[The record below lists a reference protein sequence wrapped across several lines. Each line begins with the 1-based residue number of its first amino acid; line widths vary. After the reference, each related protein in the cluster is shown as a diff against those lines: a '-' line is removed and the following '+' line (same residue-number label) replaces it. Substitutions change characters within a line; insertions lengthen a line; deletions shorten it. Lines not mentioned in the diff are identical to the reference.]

1 MDYNQKG
8 FQKLQNALSY
18 SIGFVVI
25 LWILSVIDFVLPFDL
40 TTLGV
45 YPRTFFGLI
54 GIILSPFFHS
64 GFSHLASNSFP
75 LIVLMTSLLIFYP
88 KPAFPA
94 IFFMV
99 VYTNLLVW
107 IFGRSAYHV
116 GASGLVYSIASFLIA
131 AGYFKRRPLFALVA
145 LLIAFFYGGL
155 VWGVVPGLVNWYI
168 SWETHLFGA
177 VVGVYLAYFYKKDL

>member
-8 FQKLQNALSY
+8 FEKLKIGLTY

-25 LWILSVIDFVLPFDL
+25 LWVLAILDFVLPFDF

-45 YPRTFFGLI
+45 YPRTLFGLI

-64 GFSHLASNSFP
+64 GFSHLASNSLP
-75 LIVLMTSLLIFYP
+75 LLFLMTALLIFYP

-94 IFFMV
+94 MLFMV

-116 GASGLVYSIASFLIA
+116 GASGLVYSLVAFLIA
-131 AGYFKRRPLFALVA
+131 AGYFKRRPLFALLA
-145 LLIAFFYGGL
+145 LVIGFFYGGL
-155 VWGVVPGLVNWYI
+155 VWGVVPGLVSWYV

-177 VVGVYLAYFYKKDL
+177 IVGVYLAYFYKKDL